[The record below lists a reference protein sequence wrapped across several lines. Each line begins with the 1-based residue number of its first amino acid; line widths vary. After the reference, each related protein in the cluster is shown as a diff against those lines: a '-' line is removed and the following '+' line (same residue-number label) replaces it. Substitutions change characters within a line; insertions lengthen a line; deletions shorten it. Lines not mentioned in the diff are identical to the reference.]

1 MISFQN
7 VSFTYA
13 ESGNG
18 GVLDLNLIVR
28 PGECVLLCGPS
39 GCGKTTVTR
48 LANGLIPHFFRGD
61 LSGQVSVNGMD
72 TRETEIAAL
81 SDAVGTVFQNPR
93 TQFFNTDT
101 DSEIVFGLENRG
113 VPREALR
120 SRLDELTEELHLS
133 ELRGRNIFELSGG
146 EKQKIAFSSVYASAP
161 DVLVFDEPSS
171 NLDMKAIGE
180 LADLIQRA
188 KISGKTIL
196 IAEHRIWYLMD
207 IVDRVV
213 YMQDGRIASDME
225 ASAFKALPEADIR
238 RMGLRVRDLSVF
250 ELGGV
255 KTIAADGLLSV
266 QKISVRLGGRSVLN
280 NLSFQAS
287 RGEIIAIAGVNGAG
301 KSTLIKL
308 IMQEETP
315 DSGYLYRGPTVR
327 CAYLPQIISFTDES
341 RTLVD
346 TMLYDCRCQPQE
358 ARDRLGAFGFRGET
372 VFTPVGALSGG
383 EKSRLRLCMLMG
395 SDINLLILDEP
406 TNHLDIASR
415 EWIEDALS
423 DYPEALL
430 FVSHDRYFIEKFA
443 TRIWHLKDG
452 KITDF
457 KGTYSEYREYCERQ
471 AVFNQAAKAA
481 AQKKAPAPKKSAP
494 NRDKQ
499 RAKLEKEIYRLE
511 SELKRLDA
519 EAEQHSSDY
528 TELMRIESDKAQAN
542 DRLLELYAEW
552 EELSE

>member
-18 GVLDLNLIVR
+18 GVLDLNLVVR
-28 PGECVLLCGPS
+28 SGECVLLCGPS

-48 LANGLIPHFFRGD
+48 LANGLIPHFFHGN
-61 LSGQVSVNGMD
+61 LSGQVNVNGMD

-113 VPREALR
+113 IPREALR

-133 ELRGRNIFELSGG
+133 KLRGRNIFELSGG

-213 YMQDGRIASDME
+213 YMQDGRIVSDME

-238 RMGLRVRDLSVF
+238 RMGLRVR
-250 ELGGV
+250 
-255 KTIAADGLLSV
+255 
-266 QKISVRLGGRSVLN
+266 VRLGGRNVLN
-280 NLSFQAS
+280 DLSFQAS
-287 RGEIIAIAGVNGAG
+287 RGEIIAIAGVNGGG
-301 KSTLIKL
+301 KSTLARMLCGLQKNGSGTVFWAGKPMSQRL
-308 IMQEETP
+308 RWKKAYMVMQ
-315 DSGYLYRGPTVR
+315 DVGHQL
-327 CAYLPQIISFTDES
+327 FTDSVAAECA
-341 RTLVD
+341 LGIKAPNKDEIDCALEKVD
-346 TMLYDCRCQPQE
+346 LLAYKERHP
-358 ARDRLGAFGFRGET
+358 LS
-372 VFTPVGALSGG
+372 LSGG
-383 EKSRLRLCMLMG
+383 QMQRLAVVV
-395 SDINLLILDEP
+395 SDICGKELLVFDEP
-406 TNHLDIASR
+406 TSGLDLKSMEEVGILTRSLATQGKVLLIITHD
-415 EWIEDALS
+415 IE
-423 DYPEALL
+423 
-430 FVSHDRYFIEKFA
+430 FMMRIC
-443 TRIWHLKDG
+443 TRILFIRDG
-452 KITDF
+452 EIVEDLSGGQKEKI
-457 KGTYSEYREYCERQ
+457 
-471 AVFNQAAKAA
+471 V
-481 AQKKAPAPKKSAP
+481 
-494 NRDKQ
+494 
-499 RAKLEKEIYRLE
+499 
-511 SELKRLDA
+511 
-519 EAEQHSSDY
+519 
-528 TELMRIESDKAQAN
+528 
-542 DRLLELYAEW
+542 RLLRG
-552 EELSE
+552 EE

>member
-28 PGECVLLCGPS
+28 SGECVLLCGPS

-48 LANGLIPHFFRGD
+48 LANGLIPHFFHGN

-113 VPREALR
+113 IPREALR

-238 RMGLRVRDLSVF
+238 RMGLRVRDLSVS
-250 ELGGV
+250 ESGGV
-255 KTIAADGLLSV
+255 KTIAADGLLSA
-266 QKISVRLGGRSVLN
+266 QKISVRLGGRNVLN
-280 NLSFQAS
+280 DISFQAS

-301 KSTLIKL
+301 KSTLARMLCGLQKNGSGTVL
-308 IMQEETP
+308 WAGKPMSRRLRRKKAYMVMQ
-315 DSGYLYRGPTVR
+315 DVGHQL
-327 CAYLPQIISFTDES
+327 FTDSVAAECALGIKAPNKDEID
-341 RTLVD
+341 RTLEKVD
-346 TMLYDCRCQPQE
+346 LLAYKERHP
-358 ARDRLGAFGFRGET
+358 LS
-372 VFTPVGALSGG
+372 LSGG
-383 EKSRLRLCMLMG
+383 QMQRLAVVV
-395 SDINLLILDEP
+395 SDICSKELLVFDEP
-406 TNHLDIASR
+406 TSGLDLKSMEEVGTLTRSLATQGKVLLIITHD
-415 EWIEDALS
+415 IE
-423 DYPEALL
+423 
-430 FVSHDRYFIEKFA
+430 FMMRIC
-443 TRIWHLKDG
+443 TRILFIRDGEIVKDLSG
-452 KITDF
+452 GQKEKI
-457 KGTYSEYREYCERQ
+457 
-471 AVFNQAAKAA
+471 V
-481 AQKKAPAPKKSAP
+481 
-494 NRDKQ
+494 
-499 RAKLEKEIYRLE
+499 
-511 SELKRLDA
+511 
-519 EAEQHSSDY
+519 
-528 TELMRIESDKAQAN
+528 
-542 DRLLELYAEW
+542 RLLRG
-552 EELSE
+552 EE